1 MADAEL
7 RADSA
12 QVTLPSTLSPNSPA
26 GVATGANGQA
36 PASEGGCV
44 PEALCGHSTAMQRAV
59 ANFVAARDY
68 YCSLPVDSDK
78 DENDRAEAAYLQA
91 DGVMLETPAENLHDL
106 RAKFDAIWSDAAALP
121 NESTVLAVFADFR
134 RLAGGD
140 VSPIFN
146 PQTWLRYFDL
156 RGGAYVVRG
165 DEVFLLQ
172 PQGTDLADNMFE
184 LEALGGKPAVD
195 ALIRQHCAQEAEHG

>member
-1 MADAEL
+1 MADFSN
-7 RADSA
+7 RADSV
-12 QVTLPSTLSPNSPA
+12 QVTCSDTSSSNSPA
-26 GVATGANGQA
+26 GFATGANGQA
-36 PASEGGCV
+36 PASEGGSV
-44 PEALCGHSTAMQRAV
+44 PEALCGLSTAMQRAV

-134 RLAGGD
+134 RLTGGD

-146 PQTWLRYFDL
+146 PQTWLRYFEL

-172 PQGTDLADNMFE
+172 PDGAKLEDNLFE
-184 LEALGGKPAVD
+184 LEALGGKPAFD
-195 ALIRQHCAQEAEHG
+195 ALIRQRCAQEVDHG